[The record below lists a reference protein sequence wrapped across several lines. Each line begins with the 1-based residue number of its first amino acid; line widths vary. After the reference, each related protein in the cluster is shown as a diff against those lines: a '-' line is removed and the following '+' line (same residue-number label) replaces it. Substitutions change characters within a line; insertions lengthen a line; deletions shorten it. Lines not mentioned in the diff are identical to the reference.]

1 MTERE
6 RTVSEEDLARLK
18 RAREDADARYNAA
31 LTELDAAIN
40 RLPDLPHAP
49 PAPDETLV
57 TPLNTRWDILAA
69 KPAFAAGWR
78 GRLARFVWTLIE
90 PSLTTQQAFNSA
102 LVDHI
107 NRNIAVQREI
117 PKAVAATIGLVQQQV
132 DQIIN
137 FQSRMIVYLQQ
148 VTPYVDTKDYEF
160 AGLAQRIA
168 EDAQQELEQ
177 LARTARGLAAGLS
190 GTSDEMLR
198 RFESLLARDQRYTG
212 QIDALRSSIAVAQQ
226 QVTALKRVAGGDKG
240 DRGDRGGRGAAGAG
254 VTGPSPS
261 PEPAAPV
268 PPAPVAP
275 VAPVAPLSPA
285 SPAPAAPLPPVTP
298 LSPAAV
304 AEAWAYVGF
313 EDLYRGSQDDIR
325 ARQEIYL
332 PLFEGASDVL
342 DVGCGRG
349 EFLDLLATKGIRAR
363 GLDLN
368 QAMVEVCLARGLD
381 VTENDALSYLRDEPD
396 ESLGGL
402 IALQVVE
409 HLEPDYLL
417 RLLEEAQRTL
427 RPGATMVLETIN
439 VACWLAFF
447 ESYIRDITH
456 QRPLH
461 PDTLKYL
468 VTASGFVDVAVQF
481 GAPIDPANRLQ
492 PVSRAAR
499 TAGDDALRALAD
511 TFDGNVE
518 RLNRMMF
525 THLDYAVIAKR
536 P

>member
-117 PKAVAATIGLVQQQV
+117 PKAVAATIGLVQQQM

-226 QVTALKRVAGGDKG
+226 QVTALKRAVAGAQGAQG
-240 DRGDRGGRGAAGAG
+240 AQGALGAA
-254 VTGPSPS
+254 SR
-261 PEPAAPV
+261 
-268 PPAPVAP
+268 PAP
-275 VAPVAPLSPA
+275 SD
-285 SPAPAAPLPPVTP
+285 S
-298 LSPAAV
+298 
-304 AEAWAYVGF
+304 WKYVGF

-381 VTENDALSYLRDEPD
+381 VTENAALSYLRDEPD

-427 RPGATMVLETIN
+427 RPGCTMVLETIN

-468 VTASGFVDVAVQF
+468 VTASGFVDVSVQF

>member
-31 LTELDAAIN
+31 LTELDAAIS

-49 PAPDETLV
+49 PAPDETQV
-57 TPLNTRWDILAA
+57 TPLNTRWEILAA

-78 GRLARFVWTLIE
+78 GRLARFVWTLVE

-107 NRNIAVQREI
+107 NRNIAAQREI

-226 QVTALKRVAGGDKG
+226 QVTALKRVAGGD
-240 DRGDRGGRGAAGAG
+240 RGDRGGRGA
-254 VTGPSPS
+254 
-261 PEPAAPV
+261 
-268 PPAPVAP
+268 
-275 VAPVAPLSPA
+275 APVAPLSPA
-285 SPAPAAPLPPVTP
+285 SPAPAAPLPPATP
-298 LSPAAV
+298 LSPATV
-304 AEAWAYVGF
+304 AEAWSYVGF

-349 EFLDLLATKGIRAR
+349 EFLDLLAAQGIRAR

-368 QAMVEVCLARGLD
+368 QAMVEVCRARGLD
-381 VTENDALSYLRDEPD
+381 VTENDAVSYLRTQPD

-427 RPGATMVLETIN
+427 RPGSTIVLETIN

-492 PVSRAAR
+492 PASRAAR

-518 RLNRMMF
+518 RLNRLMF